1 MIIVFNQIEEDLKS
15 AMKNQEKLVLS
26 VLRMVKSALQL
37 EKINKKEDLTDEEVL
52 AVIKKQIKMR
62 RDSIGEFEKF
72 DKKEEIELLNQEIEI
87 LNQYLPEALSE
98 EELDQKI
105 EEVFNEIQPSG
116 MKDMGAIMKALQP
129 IASQVDMSEV
139 SKKVKM
145 KLSNI

>member
-1 MIIVFNQIEEDLKS
+1 MFNQIEEDLKS

-37 EKINKKEDLTDEEVL
+37 EKINKKEDLTDEEVF

-129 IASQVDMSEV
+129 IVSQVDMSEV

>member
-1 MIIVFNQIEEDLKS
+1 MFNQIEEDLKS

>member
-1 MIIVFNQIEEDLKS
+1 MFNQIEEDLKS

-37 EKINKKEDLTDEEVL
+37 EKINKKEDLTNEEVL

-72 DKKEEIELLNQEIEI
+72 DKKEEIETLNQEIEI

-98 EELDQKI
+98 EELDQEI

-145 KLSNI
+145 RLSNI

>member
-1 MIIVFNQIEEDLKS
+1 
-15 AMKNQEKLVLS
+15 
-26 VLRMVKSALQL
+26 
-37 EKINKKEDLTDEEVL
+37 
-52 AVIKKQIKMR
+52 MR

>member
-1 MIIVFNQIEEDLKS
+1 VFNQIEEDLKS

>member
-1 MIIVFNQIEEDLKS
+1 MFKQIEEDLKS

-145 KLSNI
+145 RLTNI

>member
-1 MIIVFNQIEEDLKS
+1 MFNQIEEDLKS

-72 DKKEEIELLNQEIEI
+72 DKKEEIETLNQEIEI

-145 KLSNI
+145 RLSNI

>member
-1 MIIVFNQIEEDLKS
+1 MFKQIEEDLKS

-145 KLSNI
+145 RLSNI